1 MTKKRVT
8 KASKRRLLLFGSI
21 SIVAIIYFLI
31 SLSTYMIDIY
41 NLKKEEKRL
50 EQELVDLQ
58 SNEKELDTQIEML
71 KDVDYLA
78 RYARENYLYSKD
90 GEIVLKIE
98 TSEDDKST
106 DDDKLTFDQK
116 YIFYIGGGMLGVL
129 ILYVILKKG
138 K

>member
-1 MTKKRVT
+1 MARKKVT
-8 KASKRRLLLFGSI
+8 KASKRRLLIFGSL
-21 SIVAIIYFLI
+21 SITLIIYFLV

-41 NLKKEEKRL
+41 NLKKDRK
-50 EQELVDLQ
+50 DL
-58 SNEKELDTQIEML
+58 EKELIELQKQEESLGTQIEML

-98 TSEDDKST
+98 ETDKDETTNNSG
-106 DDDKLTFDQK
+106 LSFDRK
-116 YIFYIGGGMLGVL
+116 YIFYAGGGMIGILV
-129 ILYVILKKG
+129 LYVILKKA

>member
-1 MTKKRVT
+1 MAKKKVT
-8 KASKRRLLLFGSI
+8 KASKRRLLLFGSL
-21 SIVAIIYFLI
+21 SIIAIVYFLI
-31 SLSTYMIDIY
+31 SLSTYIIDIY
-41 NLKKEEKRL
+41 NLKKEENSLK
-50 EQELVDLQ
+50 QELVNLQ
-58 SNEKELDTQIEML
+58 SDEKELNTQIEML

-98 TSEDDKST
+98 TNDQNNNM
-106 DDDKLTFDQK
+106 DDDTISFDQK
-116 YIFYIGGGMLGVL
+116 YIFYIGGGMLGLL

>member
-1 MTKKRVT
+1 MTKKKVT
-8 KASKRRLLLFGSI
+8 KASKRRLLLFGSL
-21 SIVAIIYFLI
+21 SIIAIVYLLI
-31 SLSTYMIDIY
+31 SLATYIIDIY
-41 NLKKEEKRL
+41 NLKKEEKSL
-50 EQELVDLQ
+50 KQELVNLQ
-58 SNEKELDTQIEML
+58 ADEKELNTQIEML

-98 TSEDDKST
+98 TSNQNNNMADDTIS
-106 DDDKLTFDQK
+106 FDQK
-116 YIFYIGGGMLGVL
+116 YVFYIGGGMLGLL

>member
-1 MTKKRVT
+1 MARKKVT
-8 KASKRRLLLFGSI
+8 KASKRRLLIFGSL
-21 SIVAIIYFLI
+21 SITLIIYFLV

-41 NLKKEEKRL
+41 NLKKDRK
-50 EQELVDLQ
+50 DL
-58 SNEKELDTQIEML
+58 EKELIELQKQEDALGTQIEML

-98 TSEDDKST
+98 DSDKDETTNNSG
-106 DDDKLTFDQK
+106 LSFDRK
-116 YIFYIGGGMLGVL
+116 YIFYAGGGMIGILV
-129 ILYVILKKG
+129 LYVILKKA

>member
-1 MTKKRVT
+1 MKKKCIT
-8 KASKRRLLLFGSI
+8 KASKRRLLLFGSL
-21 SIVAIIYFLI
+21 SVVSVVYFLMNV
-31 SLSTYMIDIY
+31 STYVSDIY
-41 NLKKEEKRL
+41 NLKKEKKSL
-50 EQELVDLQ
+50 EIELVNLQ
-58 SNEKELDTQIEML
+58 ADEKNLKTQLDML

-98 TSEDDKST
+98 EKENENKDSQELS
-106 DDDKLTFDQK
+106 FNQK

-129 ILYVILKKG
+129 ILYVLLKKG

>member
-1 MTKKRVT
+1 MARKRVT
-8 KASKRRLLLFGSI
+8 KASKRRLLLFGSL
-21 SIVAIIYFLI
+21 SIVIIVYFLV
-31 SLSTYMIDIY
+31 SLSTYAIDIY
-41 NLKKEEKRL
+41 NLKKEEKFL
-50 EQELVDLQ
+50 KQELVNLQ
-58 SNEKELDTQIEML
+58 SDEKELNTQIEML

-98 TSEDDKST
+98 TNNQNNNM
-106 DDDKLTFDQK
+106 DDDTISFDQK
-116 YIFYIGGGMLGVL
+116 YVFYIGWGMLGVL